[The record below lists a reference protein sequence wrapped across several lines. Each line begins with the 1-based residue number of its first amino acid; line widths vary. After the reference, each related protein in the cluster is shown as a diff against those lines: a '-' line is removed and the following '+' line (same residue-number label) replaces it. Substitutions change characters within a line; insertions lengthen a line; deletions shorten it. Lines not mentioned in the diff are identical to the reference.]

1 MQPINV
7 LFVCLGNI
15 CRSPMAEAV
24 LRHKVRAAGLDGRI
38 AISSAG
44 TGDWHIGEPA
54 HRGTLDILRRYDIGH
69 DGVARQVALRD
80 LKEADYVIAMA
91 SDNLSALRR
100 LDRDGLIDGKVALL
114 MDYAPHAGARDVPDP
129 YYTGDFD
136 HVYALVDA
144 GCEGLLQ
151 HIRREHG
158 L

>member
-1 MQPINV
+1 M
-7 LFVCLGNI
+7 
-15 CRSPMAEAV
+15 
-24 LRHKVRAAGLDGRI
+24 RHKVRAAGLDDRI
-38 AISSAG
+38 HVSSAG
-44 TGDWHIGEPA
+44 TGDWHVGEPA
-54 HRGTLDILRRYDIGH
+54 HHGTREILRRYNIAH

-80 LKEADYVIAMA
+80 LQRADYVIAMA

-100 LDRDGLIDGKVALL
+100 LDREGLIDGKVALL
-114 MDYAPHAGARDVPDP
+114 MDFAPHARVRDVPDP

-136 HVYALVDA
+136 HVYELVEA